1 MLCPI
6 PDTDTP
12 IVTVGENIDTLET
25 YQLLLDNLGRDLAD
39 IKENK
44 TQIIKIK
51 KVKEYVIGFNNVFKL
66 KLCTRSQIVREL
78 YLLYQTARS
87 LEKYNKEILHFTYNK
102 FRSSIYF
109 PNILYL
115 LVRFLPNAKKFLQ
128 KTIRQ
133 TYQEFKNR
141 SHGLINVHV
150 NSLYLDQDVIKTD
163 VLYDFLGNGI
173 KKFNPLDLGNIKSF
187 YRVCFRSVFQ
197 YYFRRRRNLENQE
210 LIEYNFNDDSIFRE
224 SKVSSRISIYKDVLY
239 DIHVKKIQKKHTVL
253 SQLSY
258 NFQIFKNIITNNE
271 FQNIYQNVKTPD
283 STIKNIE
290 YQMINF
296 FDDDLFLK
304 NPEMVDELKK
314 LPLIYK
320 LLRCAHIQGSRSI
333 PYNDFLIKPKD
344 VIFVIKEELSIP
356 FKNFFIDPYVHDI
369 LDQIAKNFVKSVL
382 SGKYINLITF
392 STVKINH
399 ISFIDQLR
407 KFVKLCLEQPFTNT
421 NISTSTSI
429 DIQEFNNNVN

>member
-1 MLCPI
+1 VYFEKEEALLDPI
-6 PDTDTP
+6 LDTDLP
-12 IVTVGENIDTLET
+12 VVGENIDALET

-39 IKENK
+39 IKDNK
-44 TQIIKIK
+44 THIIKIK
-51 KVKEYVIGFNNVFKL
+51 KVKEYVIDFNKTFVL
-66 KLCTRSQIVREL
+66 KLCTRSQIVKEL
-78 YLLYQTARS
+78 YLLYHTSRA
-87 LEKYNKEILHFTYNK
+87 LEKYNKEVAHFTYNK

-128 KTIRQ
+128 KTIQQ

-141 SHGLINVHV
+141 SQGLINVHV
-150 NSLYLDQDVIKTD
+150 NSLYLDHDVIKTD

-210 LIEYNFNDDSIFRE
+210 IIEYNFNEDNLLYQNKI
-224 SKVSSRISIYKDVLY
+224 SSRISIYKDVLY
-239 DIHVKKIQKKHTVL
+239 DIHIKKVQKKHTVL

-271 FQNIYQNVKTPD
+271 FQNIYQNLKTPD

-304 NPEMVDELKK
+304 NPGVVDQLKK

-333 PYNDFLIKPKD
+333 PYNDFLIKPND
-344 VIFVIKEELSIP
+344 VIFIIKEELSIP
-356 FKNFFIDPYVHDI
+356 FKNFFIDPYVNDI

-382 SGKYINLITF
+382 SGEYINLITF

-399 ISFIDQLR
+399 ISFVDQLR
-407 KFVKLCLEQPFTNT
+407 RFVKLCLDQPFINT
-421 NISTSTSI
+421 GVLKDNA
-429 DIQEFNNNVN
+429 N